1 MDKICSKCGETKD
14 ISLFAKDR
22 HSSDGYTCWCKDYRN
37 KVNENTEKKIL
48 IKFGNIMKGEKIK
61 EKSIIIFQKIKK
73 NFESIIL
80 KNV

>member
-1 MDKICSKCGETKD
+1 
-14 ISLFAKDR
+14 
-22 HSSDGYTCWCKDYRN
+22 
-37 KVNENTEKKIL
+37 
-48 IKFGNIMKGEKIK
+48 MKGEKIK